1 MGLRHK
7 RNVYSLIPSINPS
20 SSFGA
25 TSTHKIDPF
34 LSLSSAPPTK
44 KNSGMGVDGHRRN
57 SWKTSPTWISLKGKF
72 PSLLVEKVMSGSV
85 TSWWPM
91 STSNTFCSSS
101 CFSNISKFTHSIH
114 GTGIFTYIYHKKST
128 KQKKND
134 WGKLY
139 QSYESYMIL
148 WLGSTPHPV
157 WRLSL
162 VTIYPGGNL
171 RLHPGWGVVDLTY
184 INLYKPMA

>member
-7 RNVYSLIPSINPS
+7 KNGYSEYKPFTIKSTLFSVYHQPL
-20 SSFGA
+20 
-25 TSTHKIDPF
+25 
-34 LSLSSAPPTK
+34 PPK
-44 KNSGMGVDGHRRN
+44 KNSGMGMDGHRRN
-57 SWKTSPTWISLKGKF
+57 SWKIAPTWISLKGKF
-72 PSLLVEKVMSGSV
+72 PSLLVERVMSGSV

-101 CFSNISKFTHSIH
+101 FLRNISKFTHSIH
-114 GTGIFTYIYHKKST
+114 GTGIFTYIYHTNQPNKK
-128 KQKKND
+128 KV

-139 QSYESYMIL
+139 QSYGSYMIL

-162 VTIYPGGNL
+162 GFLV
-171 RLHPGWGVVDLTY
+171 
-184 INLYKPMA
+184 A